1 VEVIGLKQ
9 HANNEND
16 MPIPLNPIKW
26 FKRRQINVPSV
37 SETNTSLT
45 AKESPKQ
52 GKIIGDNPIQLPEE
66 DVIGRTPAAQSF
78 VRQVLALDT
87 SEGIVVGVLG
97 AWGSG
102 KTSFVNLARHEFE
115 AKQVAILD
123 FNPWMFSGAE
133 QLVESFFVE
142 LASQLRILPGLAGVG
157 KDIEEYG
164 EVFSGAAWLPFIGPW
179 IEHGSDV
186 AKGIGQILQHRKEGI
201 GKRRKKLKEALSKL
215 EKPIVVVIDDIDRL
229 STSEIRDIFKLV
241 RLTANFPNIV
251 YVVAFDR
258 ERVETALAEQNI
270 PGRDYLEKIL
280 QIAIDLPIIP
290 GHVLNQQIFSAMDK
304 ALASTETTIKFDDQV
319 WPDIF
324 MEIIRPLIKNMRDV
338 RRYAAAIHG
347 TVETI
352 NGQIA
357 LADLLALEAI
367 RVFLPDVFKFLH
379 SSIDGLT
386 TTSGA
391 TYGMRSD
398 PPQLKL
404 QVENLINNAG
414 TQTEV
419 VRSMIERLFPAAKRH
434 LGGSNYGGDWKSRW
448 LRERRVA
455 HEDILRLYLERVAGE
470 GLLAYT
476 DAEHVWPY
484 MSRRDLLE
492 RYFSILDADRLQD
505 VIAAL
510 EVYEEQFTPE
520 QVVPSCIVLLNIM
533 PTLPQRQR
541 GMFDFGTDI
550 AVTRVVYRLV
560 RSLADPD
567 VVEAKVHQILPEL
580 GSLSAKMALIEM
592 VGHQKD
598 IGHKLISEDAAKKLE
613 DAWLDEVMN
622 TSANKLAT
630 EHSLIRIILLT
641 KRRNATIEKQFNI
654 DNSPEL
660 TIAILRAAKSDST
673 SQTFGSR
680 AIRRRTQLAWNVLI
694 EIYNDEETLKTRI
707 ESLRKARLD
716 NADEVLE
723 LADKYL
729 SGWRP
734 SEFGES

>member
-1 VEVIGLKQ
+1 
-9 HANNEND
+9 
-16 MPIPLNPIKW
+16 MPIPLNPLRW
-26 FKRRQINVPSV
+26 FKRHK
-37 SETNTSLT
+37 TNTQATSEASIPPHTSDVL
-45 AKESPKQ
+45 PKQ
-52 GKIIGDNPIQLPEE
+52 EKLNGDNPIRLLEE
-66 DVIGRTPAAQSF
+66 DAIGRTPAAQSF

-87 SEGIVVGVLG
+87 TEGIVVGVLG

-115 AKQVAILD
+115 AQQIAILD

-142 LASQLRILPGLAGVG
+142 LSSQLKILPGLAGVG

-164 EVFSGAAWLPFIGPW
+164 EAFSGAGWLPFVGPW

-186 AKGIGQILQHRKEGI
+186 AKGIGQLLQHRKEGI
-201 GKRRKKLKEALSKL
+201 GKRRKKLKEALAKL
-215 EKPIVVVIDDIDRL
+215 EKPIVVVVDDIDRL

-258 ERVETALAEQNI
+258 ERVETALGEQNI

-280 QIAIDLPIIP
+280 QVAIDLPVVP
-290 GHVLNQQIFSAMDK
+290 DHVLNQQIFSAMDK
-304 ALASTETTIKFDDQV
+304 ALASAETSIKLDDQV

-324 MEIIRPLIKNMRDV
+324 MEVIRPLIKTMRDV

-367 RVFLPDVFKFLH
+367 RVFQPDIFKCLH
-379 SSIDGLT
+379 GSIDGLT

-414 TQTEV
+414 THVEV

-434 LGGSNYGGDWKSRW
+434 LGGSNYGGDWERGW

-455 HEDILRLYLERVAGE
+455 HKDILRLYLERVAGE
-470 GLLAYT
+470 GLQAFT
-476 DAEHVWPY
+476 DAEHAWSY

-492 RYFSILDADRLQD
+492 LYFRTLDADRLQD

-520 QVVPSCIVLLNIM
+520 QVVPTCIVLLNIM

-550 AVTRVVYRLV
+550 TVTRVVYRLLK
-560 RSLADPD
+560 SLTDPND
-567 VVEAKVHQILPEL
+567 IEAKVHQILPEL
-580 GSLSAKMALIEM
+580 NSLSAKIALVEM
-592 VGHQKD
+592 VGHQES
-598 IGHKLISEDAAKKLE
+598 IGHKLITEAAAKRME
-613 DAWLDEVMN
+613 EEWQDEVQN
-622 TSANKLAT
+622 TSADKLAH
-630 EHSLIRIILLT
+630 EHNLIRIILLT
-641 KRRNATIEKQFNI
+641 KRRNTSAEKQFNI
-654 DNSPEL
+654 DSSPEL
-660 TIAILRAAKSDST
+660 TLAILRAAKSDSM
-673 SQTFGSR
+673 SQTIGSR
-680 AIRRRTQLAWNVLI
+680 AIRKVPQLAWNVLC
-694 EIYNDEETLKTRI
+694 EIFNDEETLKTRI
-707 ESLRKARLD
+707 QSLKESH
-716 NADEVLE
+716 
-723 LADKYL
+723 LADSDEALVLAEKYV

-734 SEFGES
+734 NKFGAD

>member
-1 VEVIGLKQ
+1 
-9 HANNEND
+9 
-16 MPIPLNPIKW
+16 MPITLSPINW
-26 FKRRQINVPSV
+26 FKRRQ
-37 SETNTSLT
+37 TNTQANAEANIPAST
-45 AKESPKQ
+45 TGMHPKQ
-52 GKIIGDNPIQLPEE
+52 EKITGDNPIQLPEE
-66 DVIGRTPAAQSF
+66 DVIGRTPAAELF
-78 VRQVLALDT
+78 VRQVLAIDT
-87 SEGIVVGVLG
+87 TEGVVVGVLG

-102 KTSFVNLARHEFE
+102 KTSFVNLARHEF
-115 AKQVAILD
+115 KNYHISVLD

-142 LASQLRILPGLAGVG
+142 LASQLKLLPGLAGVG

-164 EVFSGAAWLPFIGPW
+164 EVFSEIAWLPIIGPW
-179 IEHGSDV
+179 IERGSDV
-186 AKGIGQILQHRKEGI
+186 AKNIGQLLQHRKEGV
-201 GKRRKKLKEALSKL
+201 GKRRKKLKDALSKL

-229 STSEIRDIFKLV
+229 STSEIRDVFKLV

-280 QIAIDLPIIP
+280 QVAIDLPVIP

-304 ALASTETTIKFDDQV
+304 ALAITEATIKFDDQV

-347 TVETI
+347 TVEVI

-367 RVFLPDVFKFLH
+367 RVFLPDVFNCLH
-379 SSIDGLT
+379 GSIDGLT

-391 TYGMRSD
+391 TYGMRND

-404 QVENLINNAG
+404 QVEKLLNKAG
-414 TQTEV
+414 IHAEV

-434 LGGSNYGGDWKSRW
+434 LGGSNYGGDWEHKW

-455 HEDILRLYLERVAGE
+455 HKDILLLYMERVAGE
-470 GLLAYT
+470 GLLAFT
-476 DAEHVWPY
+476 DAERALSY
-484 MSRRDLLE
+484 TSDRELLE
-492 RYFSILDADRLQD
+492 RYFSNLNADQLQD

-510 EVYEEQFTPE
+510 EVFEEQFTPE
-520 QVVPSCIVLLNIM
+520 QIVPSCIVLLNIM
-533 PTLPQRQR
+533 PTLPQKQR
-541 GMFDFGTDI
+541 GMFDLGTDLT
-550 AVTRVVYRLV
+550 VTRVVYRLIK
-560 RSLADPD
+560 SLADPN
-567 VVEAKVHQILPEL
+567 VIEAKVRQILPEL
-580 GSLSAKMALIEM
+580 GSLSAKLALIDM
-592 VGHQKD
+592 VGHQEG
-598 IGHKLISEDAAKKLE
+598 IGHKLISEDAAKGLE
-613 DAWLDEVMN
+613 TAWQDEVKN
-622 TSANKLAT
+622 SPAPKLAQ
-630 EHSLIRIILLT
+630 EHNLIRIILIT
-641 KRRNATIEKQFNI
+641 KRKNTTTGEQFNI
-654 DNSPEL
+654 DSSPEL
-660 TIAILRAAKSDST
+660 TLAILRAAKSESM
-673 SQTFGSR
+673 SQPFGSR
-680 AIRRRTQLAWNVLI
+680 AIRRVPQLAWKVLI

-707 ESLRKARLD
+707 ESLKEARLD
-716 NADEVLE
+716 DADEVLE

-734 SEFGES
+734 NSFGDS